1 MKNKG
6 LIALTPI
13 LVFLGVYLVTSIV
26 IKDFYKVPVASAFLL
41 ASVYAVLISKGSL
54 RERLDV
60 FSEGAGNPRILLM
73 VWIFILAGAFAQ
85 TAKDIGAIDATVNL
99 TLRVIPGSMLFAG
112 LFFTAC
118 FISMSVGTSVGT
130 IVALVPIATG
140 IAQEAGFS
148 EAFMA
153 AIIVGGAFF
162 GDNLS
167 FISDTT
173 IAATKA
179 LDCAMK
185 DKFKANIRIVAPA
198 VLVIFVIYIIK
209 GIGVDVT
216 VEPGI
221 AEPVK
226 LIPYLLVL
234 VLALAGMDVLL
245 ILSIGIAVNLV
256 IGLLT
261 GSLGWVDWLSS
272 VGEGIGGMGSLIIVT
287 LLAGG
292 MMALIRAGG
301 GLDWLVSALTRRL
314 GSSAP
319 AANSPA
325 SVPSTTA
332 ADPAA
337 TPSSAMAATPAATPS
352 SVISRRQRRG
362 AELSIAALVSLAN
375 LCTANNTI
383 AIITVGGIAKDV
395 ADRFGLDRRRVA
407 SILDTFSCFVQGLI
421 PYGAQLLMASGL
433 AGVGA
438 AAIIRYL
445 YYPFALG
452 IVALAAIFIPS
463 RKHTQTL
470 H

>member
-1 MKNKG
+1 MRKRG
-6 LIALTPI
+6 LLALTPI
-13 LVFLGVYLVTSIV
+13 LVFLGVYLVTSII

-41 ASVYAVLISKGSL
+41 ASIYAVLISKGPL
-54 RERLDV
+54 RNRITI
-60 FSEGAGNPRILLM
+60 FSEGAGDSKVLLM

-85 TAKDIGAIDATVNL
+85 TAKDIGAIEATVNL

-140 IAQEAGFS
+140 IAQETGFS

-179 LDCAMK
+179 MDCAMK

-198 VLVIFVIYIIK
+198 VLVVFVIYVVK
-209 GIGVDVT
+209 GLGVDVS
-216 VEPGI
+216 VDPGA
-221 AEPVK
+221 AEPLK
-226 LIPYLLVL
+226 LLPYLLVL
-234 VLALAGMDVLL
+234 GLALAGMDVLL
-245 ILSIGIAVNLV
+245 ILSLGTVVNLL
-256 IGLLT
+256 IGLVT
-261 GSLGWVDWLSS
+261 GSLGWAGWLSS
-272 VGEGIGGMGSLIIVT
+272 IGEGIGGMGSLIIVT

-301 GLDWLVSALTRRL
+301 GLDWLVGALTRRL
-314 GSSAP
+314 APLGSAGQ
-319 AANSPA
+319 
-325 SVPSTTA
+325 
-332 ADPAA
+332 
-337 TPSSAMAATPAATPS
+337 SSSLFTK
-352 SVISRRQRRG
+352 RQRRG

-395 ADRFGLDRRRVA
+395 SDRFGLDRRRVA

-452 IVALAAIFIPS
+452 LVALSAIFLT
-463 RKHTQTL
+463 RRH
-470 H
+470 

>member
-1 MKNKG
+1 MKDKRRG
-6 LIALTPI
+6 LLALTPI
-13 LVFLGVYLVTSIV
+13 LVFLGVYLVTSVI

-41 ASVYAVLISKGSL
+41 ASVYAVLISRGSL
-54 RERLDV
+54 RKRIDI

-85 TAKDIGAIDATVNL
+85 TAQDIGAIDATVNL

-179 LDCAMK
+179 MDCAMK

-209 GIGVDVT
+209 GIGVDVA
-216 VEPGI
+216 VEPGV

-245 ILSIGIAVNLV
+245 ILSLGIAVNLL
-256 IGLLT
+256 IGLFT
-261 GSLGWVDWLSS
+261 GSLGWTDWLSS

-301 GLDWLVSALTRRL
+301 GLDWLVGALTRRL
-314 GSSAP
+314 GSSAST
-319 AANSPA
+319 AN
-325 SVPSTTA
+325 
-332 ADPAA
+332 PAA
-337 TPSSAMAATPAATPS
+337 TPSST
-352 SVISRRQRRG
+352 VSRRQRRG

-395 ADRFGLDRRRVA
+395 ADRFGLDKRRVA

-463 RKHTQTL
+463 RKQT
-470 H
+470 